1 MKEKKKSVWNLLWRC
16 GLPVVLLLISLL
28 FYSAAGH
35 SFLGLVFLCLTGLV
49 IVYQLLWLL
58 KSRFPKTTRT
68 LKIILNTCVIVG
80 IVLVSVTLGLVL
92 NASKGDG
99 NPACDYVVVPGA
111 AVRSWGPTYPLQE
124 RVAAAYEY
132 MNAHPEAILIVS
144 GGQGSDEPMSEAQC
158 MYDMLVERG
167 ADPQR
172 IWMEDKATSTWE
184 NMKFT
189 MDLIREKTG
198 ETPTRLGVISN
209 EYHLYRAK
217 LFASRCGVEPV
228 TIPAHTRWVSLRIN
242 NFLRE
247 VAGVWHFIL
256 LGGQYHD

>member
-1 MKEKKKSVWNLLWRC
+1 MEERRKVFLKRLLR
-16 GLPVVLLLISLL
+16 GSIPAALLVISLL
-28 FYSAAGH
+28 FYNSAGH

-49 IVYQLLWLL
+49 LVYQFLGLL
-58 KSRFPKTTRT
+58 KGKKPKAAKI
-68 LKIILNTCVIVG
+68 LKTVLNTCVILGVIVVG
-80 IVLVSVTLGLVL
+80 VTLGLVL
-92 NASKGDG
+92 NASKGDHD
-99 NPACDYVVVPGA
+99 AQCQYVVVLGA
-111 AVRSWGPTYPLQE
+111 AVRPWGPTYPLQE
-124 RVAAAYEY
+124 RVAAAYDY

-158 MYDMLVERG
+158 MYDMLVRRG

-184 NMKFT
+184 NMKFSLE
-189 MDLIREKTG
+189 LIRQKTG
-198 ETPTRLGVISN
+198 ERPSRLGVISN
-209 EYHLYRAK
+209 EYHLFRSK

-228 TIPAHTRWVSLRIN
+228 AIPAHTRWVSLRVN

>member
-1 MKEKKKSVWNLLWRC
+1 MKERTRSVLNLLWRC
-16 GLPVVLLLISLL
+16 GLPIVLLIVSLI
-28 FYSAAGH
+28 FYGSAGH
-35 SFLGLVFLCLTGLV
+35 SFLGLVFLCLAGLV
-49 IVYQLLWLL
+49 TVYQLLWLL
-58 KSRFPKTTRT
+58 KGKHPKVARR
-68 LKIILNTCVIVG
+68 LKIILNTCVILGVAVVG
-80 IVLVSVTLGLVL
+80 ITLGLVL
-92 NASKGDG
+92 NASRGDDQA
-99 NPACDYVVVPGA
+99 ACDYVVVLGA
-111 AVRSWGPTYPLQE
+111 AVRPWGPTYPVQE
-124 RVAAAYEY
+124 RVAAAYDY
-132 MNAHPEAILIVS
+132 MNAHPEAIIIVS

-158 MYDMLVERG
+158 MYNMLVERG

-189 MDLIREKTG
+189 MELIRQKTG
-198 ETPTRLGVISN
+198 QTPTRLGVISN
-209 EYHLYRAK
+209 EYHLFRAK

-228 TIPAHTRWVSLRIN
+228 TIPAHTRWISLRVN